1 MRAQQAHRVEIRC
14 RGQPV
19 FLRDPPGHA
28 QLATGQPLAPDGGD
42 LGIDAAGAKSE
53 LLKLEPV
60 PERSGAKILEGS
72 TRDRVVELVRIL
84 REEEKVL

>member
-1 MRAQQAHRVEIRC
+1 MKAKKKAVQQ
-14 RGQPV
+14 
-19 FLRDPPGHA
+19 FTL
-28 QLATGQPLAPDGGD
+28 GD

-72 TRDRVVELVRIL
+72 TRDQVVELVRIL